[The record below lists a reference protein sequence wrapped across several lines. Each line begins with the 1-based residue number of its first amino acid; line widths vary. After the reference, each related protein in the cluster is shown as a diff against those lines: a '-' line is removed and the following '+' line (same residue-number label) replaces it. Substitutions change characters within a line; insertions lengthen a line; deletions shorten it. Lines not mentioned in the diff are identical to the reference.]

1 MASVAGLQAIAP
13 VPTAAEF
20 IDAVLNATMRK
31 TPTGEHI
38 EPCVLLQ
45 KLTYSYS

>member
-31 TPTGEHI
+31 TPTGELPGVCRI
-38 EPCVLLQ
+38 ITEANL
-45 KLTYSYS
+45 